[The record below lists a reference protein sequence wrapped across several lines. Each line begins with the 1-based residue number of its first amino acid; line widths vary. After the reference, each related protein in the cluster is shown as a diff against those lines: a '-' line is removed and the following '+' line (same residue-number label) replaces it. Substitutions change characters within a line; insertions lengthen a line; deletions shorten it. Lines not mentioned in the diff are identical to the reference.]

1 MKKFYAVVGNP
12 PFQEDSVGDNESYE
26 PPIYNLFLDETYK
39 VGDRVEMVHPARF
52 LFNAGSTPKAWN
64 RKMLSD
70 PHLKVLSYE
79 SDSGKVFPSIQLP
92 GGIAVTYR
100 DETKNFGPIGVYT
113 PFAELNSIIG
123 KVTSGVDFKSMSTIA
138 ITRTAYRLTDKLHFE
153 HPEVKGMLSAGHA
166 YDVSTNIFERLPQ
179 IFLDAEPDDGNDY
192 IRMYG
197 RFGGNRVHKYV
208 RRDYINSVAS
218 LDRFK
223 IVYAEADGA
232 AGTLGKPVPARI
244 LGTPIIE
251 TPGVGTTESFMTVG
265 SFDTNEEAN
274 NALKY
279 VKTRFFR
286 TLVGV
291 LKTTQHITPDKFTY
305 APLQVFTASSDTDW
319 SKSVADIDRQLYR
332 KYGLDDAEIE
342 FIESHVKG
350 MD

>member
-12 PFQEDSVGDNESYE
+12 PFQEDPVGDNESYA
-26 PPIYNLFLDETYK
+26 PQIYNLFLDETYK

-113 PFAELNSIIG
+113 SFAELNSIIG

-153 HPEVKGMLSAGHA
+153 HPEAKGMLSAGHA

-179 IFLDAEPDDGNDY
+179 IFLDAKPDDGNDY

-208 RRDYINSVAS
+208 RRDYINSVAN

-274 NALKY
+274 NALK
-279 VKTRFFR
+279 
-286 TLVGV
+286 
-291 LKTTQHITPDKFTY
+291 
-305 APLQVFTASSDTDW
+305 
-319 SKSVADIDRQLYR
+319 
-332 KYGLDDAEIE
+332 
-342 FIESHVKG
+342 
-350 MD
+350 